1 MGTRSLTTFIEKW
14 TDDKGKVHQTKIV
27 TMYRQFDGYPSGHGI
42 DLANFLA
49 GGKVVNGISPSEK
62 ELVFNGM
69 GCLAAQAVAHF
80 KTGPGGIYL
89 HRGGT
94 TNCWEQYR
102 YEVIVDDDT
111 KGLTLKCYEVG
122 NKRSKL
128 LFEGT
133 PQDFIDKLEEIEAA
147 R

>member
-14 TDDKGKVHQTKIV
+14 TNNKGKVRQTKIV

-42 DLANFLA
+42 ELANFLA
-49 GGKVVNGISPSEK
+49 GGKVVNGISANEK
-62 ELVFNGM
+62 GLVFNGI
-69 GCLAAQAVAHF
+69 GCLTAQAVAHF
-80 KTGPGGIYL
+80 KTGPGNIYL

-102 YEVIVDDDT
+102 YEVIVDDDR
-111 KGLTLKCYEVG
+111 KSLILKCYEVG
-122 NKRSKL
+122 KRAKL

-133 PQDFIDKLEEIEAA
+133 PQEFIDKLEEIEAA